1 MPMQEN
7 HADSAA
13 AVAPRAVPS
22 SSRMV
27 ASYLTDVEKLL
38 EAQRWDAALCE
49 AYDLPRIAVALTDPT
64 LQSSGE
70 EQKSW
75 CERWIRPAADGAE
88 SDRVDYERVY
98 RAVCE
103 HIEHEDA
110 AQPKSI
116 PARAL
121 RRLRLRRHV
130 RTPPRGF
137 LHESH
142 PPDDPEASESA
153 QICTALVEAA
163 RRWYARSACH
173 NAIVQANLAKLAV
186 LR

>member
-1 MPMQEN
+1 
-7 HADSAA
+7 
-13 AVAPRAVPS
+13 
-22 SSRMV
+22 MV

-64 LQSSGE
+64 LHSSGE
-70 EQKSW
+70 QQKTW
-75 CERWIRPAADGAE
+75 CEQWIRPADADGA
-88 SDRVDYERVY
+88 SDGLDYERVY
-98 RAVCE
+98 RAVWE

-110 AQPKSI
+110 AEPKSI

-130 RTPPRGF
+130 RTAPRGF
-137 LHESH
+137 FHEPH
-142 PPDDPEASESA
+142 PADDLEASESA
-153 QICTALVEAA
+153 QICAALIDAA

-173 NAIVQANLAKLAV
+173 NTIVQANLARLAV

>member
-1 MPMQEN
+1 MQEQQ
-7 HADSAA
+7 AGSATA
-13 AVAPRAVPS
+13 ATPRAAPS

-70 EQKSW
+70 QQKDW
-75 CERWIRPAADGAE
+75 CEQWIRPAVPDDE
-88 SDRVDYERVY
+88 SDGLDYERVF
-98 RAVCE
+98 RTVCE

-110 AQPKSI
+110 AAPKSI

-130 RTPPRGF
+130 RAAPRGF
-137 LHESH
+137 PHESH
-142 PPDDPEASESA
+142 PPDDPKASQSA
-153 QICTALVEAA
+153 QVCTALVEAA

-173 NAIVQANLAKLAV
+173 NTIVQANLARLAV

>member
-1 MPMQEN
+1 MQETQ
-7 HADSAA
+7 ADLGTAA
-13 AVAPRAVPS
+13 APRMAPS

-27 ASYLTDVEKLL
+27 ASYLTDVENLI
-38 EAQRWDAALCE
+38 EARRWDAALCE

-64 LQSSGE
+64 LHSSGE
-70 EQKSW
+70 QQKTW
-75 CERWIRPAADGAE
+75 CDRWMRPVDEDDKSEGL
-88 SDRVDYERVY
+88 DYERVY
-98 RAVCE
+98 RAVCD
-103 HIEHEDA
+103 HIEHQHSA
-110 AQPKSI
+110 APESV

-130 RTPPRGF
+130 RTAPRGF
-137 LHESH
+137 SHES
-142 PPDDPEASESA
+142 PPPGDPEASESA

-173 NAIVQANLAKLAV
+173 NTIVQANLTKLAV

>member
-1 MPMQEN
+1 
-7 HADSAA
+7 
-13 AVAPRAVPS
+13 
-22 SSRMV
+22 MV
-27 ASYLTDVEKLL
+27 ASYLADVEKLL

-70 EQKSW
+70 QQKTW
-75 CERWIRPAADGAE
+75 CEQWIRPDDDEDAGE
-88 SDRVDYERVY
+88 GLDYERVY

-103 HIEHEDA
+103 HIEHADA
-110 AQPKSI
+110 AEPKSI

-130 RTPPRGF
+130 RTAPRGF
-137 LHESH
+137 PHESR
-142 PPDDPEASESA
+142 PPDDPEATKRA
-153 QICTALVEAA
+153 QICAALVDAA

-173 NAIVQANLAKLAV
+173 NTIVQANLARLAV

>member
-1 MPMQEN
+1 
-7 HADSAA
+7 
-13 AVAPRAVPS
+13 
-22 SSRMV
+22 MV
-27 ASYLTDVEKLL
+27 ASYLMDVETLL

-70 EQKSW
+70 QQKTW
-75 CERWIRPAADGAE
+75 CEQWIRPADDEDASDGF
-88 SDRVDYERVY
+88 DYEQVC

-103 HIEHEDA
+103 HLEHQRA
-110 AQPKSI
+110 AEPEAV

-130 RTPPRGF
+130 RTAPRGF
-137 LHESH
+137 VHEPY
-142 PPDDPEASESA
+142 PPGDPQVSERA
-153 QICTALVEAA
+153 QICAALLDAA

-173 NAIVQANLAKLAV
+173 NTIVQANLTKLAV

>member
-1 MPMQEN
+1 MQEPQ
-7 HADSAA
+7 DDTA
-13 AVAPRAVPS
+13 AVGPRAAPS

-75 CERWIRPAADGAE
+75 CEQWIGPDGE
-88 SDRVDYERVY
+88 DDGSDGLDYERVC

-103 HIEHEDA
+103 HIEHA
-110 AQPKSI
+110 PKSI

-130 RTPPRGF
+130 RTAPRGF
-137 LHESH
+137 LSQ
-142 PPDDPEASESA
+142 PPDDPRASESA
-153 QICTALVEAA
+153 QICTALVDAA

-173 NAIVQANLAKLAV
+173 DTVVQTNLARLAV

>member
-1 MPMQEN
+1 MQQG
-7 HADSAA
+7 HGPPAA
-13 AVAPRAVPS
+13 AAGPRAAPS

-27 ASYLTDVEKLL
+27 ASYLTEVEKLL

-49 AYDLPRIAVALTDPT
+49 ACDLPRIAVALTDPT

-70 EQKSW
+70 QQKTW
-75 CERWIRPAADGAE
+75 CERWIRPEGEDE
-88 SDRVDYERVY
+88 SGVFDSERVY
-98 RAVCE
+98 RAVRS
-103 HIEHEDA
+103 HVEHEDA
-110 AQPKSI
+110 AAPKSV

-130 RTPPRGF
+130 RTTPRGF
-137 LHESH
+137 WHEPH
-142 PPDDPEASESA
+142 PPADAEASENA
-153 QICTALVEAA
+153 QICTALIEAA

-173 NAIVQANLAKLAV
+173 DTIVQANLARLAV

>member
-1 MPMQEN
+1 MPETT
-7 HADSAA
+7 AGSGTP
-13 AVAPRAVPS
+13 VAPHAAPS

-38 EAQRWDAALCE
+38 EAQHWDAALCE

-70 EQKSW
+70 LQKTW
-75 CERWIRPAADGAE
+75 CEQWIRPADDDDAGDGL
-88 SDRVDYERVY
+88 DYERLC

-103 HIEHEDA
+103 HLEHEDA
-110 AQPKSI
+110 AEPKSI

-130 RTPPRGF
+130 RTAPRGF
-137 LHESH
+137 HEPH
-142 PPDDPEASESA
+142 APDDPEASESVR
-153 QICTALVEAA
+153 ICAALVDAA

-173 NAIVQANLAKLAV
+173 NTIVQANLAKLAV

>member
-1 MPMQEN
+1 
-7 HADSAA
+7 
-13 AVAPRAVPS
+13 
-22 SSRMV
+22 MV

-70 EQKSW
+70 QQKNW
-75 CERWIRPAADGAE
+75 CEEWLRPPDEDDA
-88 SDRVDYERVY
+88 SDNLDYERVC
-98 RAVCE
+98 RTVCE

-110 AQPKSI
+110 ATPKSI

-130 RTPPRGF
+130 RTAPRGF
-137 LHESH
+137 VHDS
-142 PPDDPEASESA
+142 PPPNDPEASERV
-153 QICTALVEAA
+153 QICAALIDAA

-173 NAIVQANLAKLAV
+173 NSIVQANLARLAV

>member
-1 MPMQEN
+1 MEEQQ
-7 HADSAA
+7 ADSAIA
-13 AVAPRAVPS
+13 AAPRAAPS

-64 LQSSGE
+64 LQSSSE
-70 EQKSW
+70 EQKTW
-75 CERWIRPAADGAE
+75 CEQWMRPGDEDDE
-88 SDRVDYERVY
+88 SDGLDYERVY
-98 RAVCE
+98 RTVCE

-110 AQPKSI
+110 AAPKSI

-130 RTPPRGF
+130 RSAPRGF

-142 PPDDPEASESA
+142 PPDDSQASESA

-173 NAIVQANLAKLAV
+173 NTIVQSNLARLAV

>member
-1 MPMQEN
+1 MSP
-7 HADSAA
+7 ADGGP
-13 AVAPRAVPS
+13 VATPRTTPS

-27 ASYLTDVEKLL
+27 ARYLTDVEQLL

-64 LQSSGE
+64 LHSSGA
-70 EQKSW
+70 EQKTW
-75 CERWIRPAADGAE
+75 CEQWIRPADADDD
-88 SDRVDYERVY
+88 SDDLDYERVC

-103 HIEHEDA
+103 HIEHQDA
-110 AQPKSI
+110 AQPKSV

-130 RTPPRGF
+130 RTAPRGF

-142 PPDDPEASESA
+142 PAGDPEASESA
-153 QICTALVEAA
+153 RICTALVEAA

-173 NAIVQANLAKLAV
+173 NSIVQANLARLAV

>member
-1 MPMQEN
+1 MAETP
-7 HADSAA
+7 ADTATAA
-13 AVAPRAVPS
+13 APRAAPS

-27 ASYLTDVEKLL
+27 ARYLTDVEQLL

-64 LQSSGE
+64 LHSSGE
-70 EQKSW
+70 QQKTW
-75 CERWIRPAADGAE
+75 CEQWIRPA
-88 SDRVDYERVY
+88 SDDDDSEGRDYERVC

-103 HIEHEDA
+103 HIEHQDA
-110 AQPKSI
+110 AEPKSV

-130 RTPPRGF
+130 RTAPRGF
-137 LHESH
+137 QHESH
-142 PPDDPEASESA
+142 PADDPEASESA

-173 NAIVQANLAKLAV
+173 DTVVQANLARLAV

>member
-1 MPMQEN
+1 
-7 HADSAA
+7 
-13 AVAPRAVPS
+13 
-22 SSRMV
+22 MV
-27 ASYLTDVEKLL
+27 ASYLTDVEELL

-49 AYDLPRIAVALTDPT
+49 AYDLPRIAVALTNPT

-70 EQKSW
+70 QQKTW
-75 CERWIRPAADGAE
+75 CEQWIRPTDDEDA
-88 SDRVDYERVY
+88 SDRLDYERVY

-103 HIEHEDA
+103 HLEHQDA
-110 AQPKSI
+110 AEPKSI

-130 RTPPRGF
+130 RTAPRGF
-137 LHESH
+137 YPEAHA
-142 PPDDPEASESA
+142 PDDPETSESV
-153 QICTALVEAA
+153 QICAALVDAA

-173 NAIVQANLAKLAV
+173 NTIVQANLARLAV

>member
-1 MPMQEN
+1 
-7 HADSAA
+7 
-13 AVAPRAVPS
+13 
-22 SSRMV
+22 MV
-27 ASYLTDVEKLL
+27 ASYLTDVERLL
-38 EAQRWDAALCE
+38 EAQHWDAALCE

-70 EQKSW
+70 QQKTW
-75 CERWIRPAADGAE
+75 CEEWIRPAEDEDAGD
-88 SDRVDYERVY
+88 SLDYEHVCRT
-98 RAVCE
+98 VCE
-103 HIEHEDA
+103 HIEHENA
-110 AQPKSI
+110 ATPKSI

-130 RTPPRGF
+130 RTAPRGF
-137 LHESH
+137 VQESH

-153 QICTALVEAA
+153 QICAALVEAA

-173 NAIVQANLAKLAV
+173 NTIVQANLTRLAV

>member
-1 MPMQEN
+1 MPEHGFESQG
-7 HADSAA
+7 AA
-13 AVAPRAVPS
+13 APRTMPS

-38 EAQRWDAALCE
+38 EARCFDAALCE

-64 LQSSGE
+64 LHSSGE
-70 EQKSW
+70 QQITW
-75 CERWIRPAADGAE
+75 CERWIRPEDVEEE
-88 SDRVDYERVY
+88 SESVDYESLRRTV
-98 RAVCE
+98 RE
-103 HIEHEDA
+103 HLESNVPQGHL
-110 AQPKSI
+110 SV

-130 RTPPRGF
+130 RTAPRGF
-137 LHESH
+137 SSSSAAA
-142 PPDDPEASESA
+142 PDPQTGRNA

-173 NAIVQANLAKLAV
+173 DTTVQANLARLAV

>member
-1 MPMQEN
+1 MPDLQSN
-7 HADSAA
+7 SGTGAA
-13 AVAPRAVPS
+13 LRAAPS

-27 ASYLTDVEKLL
+27 ASYLIDVEKLL

-70 EQKSW
+70 QLKNW
-75 CERWIRPAADGAE
+75 CEQWIRPADEEDA
-88 SDRVDYERVY
+88 SDHLDYEHVC
-98 RAVCE
+98 RAVCD
-103 HIEHEDA
+103 HIEHEDTA
-110 AQPKSI
+110 EPKSI
-116 PARAL
+116 TARAL

-130 RTPPRGF
+130 RTAPRGF
-137 LHESH
+137 FNDST
-142 PPDDPEASESA
+142 PPDNPEASESA
-153 QICTALVEAA
+153 QICAALIDAA

-173 NAIVQANLAKLAV
+173 NSIVQANLTKLAV

>member
-1 MPMQEN
+1 MPERE
-7 HADSAA
+7 AGSEPA
-13 AVAPRAVPS
+13 AVPHAAPS

-27 ASYLTDVEKLL
+27 ASYLTDVEQLL

-49 AYDLPRIAVALTDPT
+49 AYDLPRIAVALTDPA

-70 EQKSW
+70 QQKTW
-75 CERWIRPAADGAE
+75 CEQWIRPAGDEDPDDGLAYQ
-88 SDRVDYERVY
+88 RVC

-103 HIEHEDA
+103 HLEQQVA
-110 AQPKSI
+110 AEPKAI

-130 RTPPRGF
+130 RTAPRGF
-137 LHESH
+137 FHGPS

-153 QICTALVEAA
+153 RICAALVDAA

-173 NAIVQANLAKLAV
+173 NTIVQANLARLAV

>member
-1 MPMQEN
+1 MSDPRPQ
-7 HADSAA
+7 AA
-13 AVAPRAVPS
+13 PS

-27 ASYLTDVEKLL
+27 AGYLTDVETLL
-38 EAQRWDAALCE
+38 EAQHWDAALCE

-70 EQKSW
+70 EQKTW
-75 CERWIRPAADGAE
+75 CEQWIRPADEEDA
-88 SDRVDYERVY
+88 SDDLDYERVR

-110 AQPKSI
+110 TEPKSI

-130 RTPPRGF
+130 RTAPRGF
-137 LHESH
+137 SHEPH
-142 PPDDPEASESA
+142 PPGDSGAGESA
-153 QICTALVEAA
+153 QIATALIDAA

-173 NAIVQANLAKLAV
+173 NSIVQTNLARLAV